1 MTDVDYDR
9 LATVLEQD
17 DDQLKADLPDA
28 LVGVEDDLET
38 LLLEHPDCFE
48 SLSRRMSTLDGMA
61 DYAESEPETV
71 DRFFTILWGGLEVI
85 SENVQD
91 VREQVTNEYAV
102 NWTATDAPV
111 AFHMTSDPSAGTVSG
126 GPGLLDDPS
135 LTFEGEADIL
145 LSQLNDP
152 DFEPVQAFM
161 EGEFQ
166 LDGDVNQAMTFAQ
179 MMETVTENVENLN

>member
-17 DDQLKADLPDA
+17 DDQLKTDLPDA

-48 SLSRRMSTLDGMA
+48 SLSRRMSTLEGMA

-85 SENVQD
+85 SENVQE

-111 AFHMTSDPSAGTVSG
+111 EFHMSSHPSAGTVSG

-135 LTFEGEADIL
+135 LTFEGETDVL

-166 LDGDVNQAMTFAQ
+166 LQGDVNQAMTFAQ